1 MTHAAPIPFCWNGE
15 AMVPPARLQRKC
27 DEVFVIGQWYDL
39 VEHQGRSPVSHR
51 HYFATVRNAWANL
64 PEKMAREFPTPEHL
78 RKRALIEAGYHHAVH
93 HVCKSKAEA
102 LRLRAFI
109 LPLDEF
115 AVVTVSDRTVSH
127 YRARSQDLV
136 NMTPREFQASK
147 DAVFEIL
154 AKMIGVDP
162 TTLGRQKEAA

>member
-15 AMVPPARLQRKC
+15 AMVPPARFQRKC

-51 HYFATVRNAWANL
+51 HYFAVVRNAWANL
-64 PEKMAREFPTPEHL
+64 PHKIAGEYATPEHL
-78 RKRALIEAGYHHAVH
+78 RKRALILAGYHHAVH
-93 HVCKSKAEA
+93 HVCKTKAEA
-102 LRLRAFI
+102 FRLAAFI
-109 LPLDEF
+109 RPLDEF
-115 AVVTVSDRTVSH
+115 AVVVVEDKTVSH

-136 NMTPREFQASK
+136 AMTPKEFQESK
-147 DAVFEIL
+147 DKVFAVL
-154 AKMIGVDP
+154 ADMIGVDP